1 MSGAYCFTAGRA
13 IWYRR
18 QCRFAEGRL
27 LRLLAASLVVLTLLG
42 QTPSALPQKPAPAVT
57 PNSLARDIFKELVE
71 INTTDS
77 SGSTTKAAEA
87 MAARLRA
94 AGFPAADM
102 QVIGPNPRKGNLV
115 LRVRGTGAGRP
126 ILLLAHTDVVEARRE
141 DWSMDPFTFIERDGF
156 FYGRGTTDMKDM
168 AAAWVANLIR
178 LRREGV
184 APGRDLILA
193 LTADEEGGDS
203 NGVAWLLANHR
214 HLVDAE
220 YCLTEGGGGE
230 IQQGRYVVYNV
241 GGAEK
246 VYLDFWLEVKDKGG
260 HSSLPTKHN
269 PIHLLS
275 EGLARLGRHEFP
287 VRLNEVTRGFFERM
301 SRRETGQ
308 LAADMKAVTATKPGI
323 DAVRR
328 LSQSPYYNAL
338 MRTTC
343 VATRIAGGH
352 ADNALP
358 QVARALVNCRI
369 LPGESPADV
378 KETLARVAGTRITIR
393 QVGQPEPSPPSPL
406 KAEVM
411 RALDVTVEAM
421 WPGVPV
427 VPVMTTGASDG
438 RLLRNAGIPTYG
450 LGLWEDIND
459 IRAHGRDERI
469 GVRQFDE
476 EVEFLYRMI
485 KMLAGSQGTGAPLRL
500 REN

>member
-1 MSGAYCFTAGRA
+1 M
-13 IWYRR
+13 
-18 QCRFAEGRL
+18 
-27 LRLLAASLVVLTLLG
+27 LRLLAASLLAVTLLG
-42 QTPSALPQKPAPAVT
+42 QTVSPLPRKPAPPVT
-57 PNSLARDIFKELVE
+57 PNPLARDIFKELVE
-71 INTTDS
+71 INTTES

-94 AGFPAADM
+94 AGFPASDV

-115 LRVRGTGAGRP
+115 LRVRGPGAGKP

-141 DWSMDPFTFIERDGF
+141 DWSMDPFTFVERDGY

-168 AAAWVANLIR
+168 AAAWVANLVR
-178 LRREGV
+178 LRREGF
-184 APGRDLILA
+184 APSRDLILA

-203 NGVAWLLANHR
+203 NGVAWLLASHR
-214 HLVDAE
+214 HLVDAD

-230 IQQGRYVVYNV
+230 IQNGRYLVYNV

-260 HSSLPTKHN
+260 HSSLPTKDN

-275 EGLARLGRHEFP
+275 DGLARLGRFEFP
-287 VRLNEVTRGFFERM
+287 VRLNEVTRGFFERT
-301 SRRETGQ
+301 SRLQKGQ
-308 LAADMKAVTATKPGI
+308 LAADMKAVTAPKPGI

-328 LSQSPYYNAL
+328 LAESPYYNAL

-343 VATRIAGGH
+343 VATRLEGGH

-369 LPGESPADV
+369 LPDDSPAEV
-378 KETLARVAGTRITIR
+378 KETLARVVGTRITLT

-411 RALDVTVEAM
+411 RALDATVEAM

-469 GVRQFDE
+469 GVKQFDE
-476 EVEFLYRMI
+476 EVEFLYRLV
-485 KMLAGSQGTGAPLRL
+485 KMLAGPQGTRAPSRL
-500 REN
+500 PGN